1 MVSRKSEKDWTSE
14 HISSFWKWQNATPS
28 GQEAF
33 FSRKVG
39 EVMVNF
45 LQITG
50 HLIGRVLDYGCG
62 PGYLLNYLLQKD
74 LDCYGLDFSKDAV
87 DLTNA
92 KYRGNKR
99 WRGCVKIDNLPT
111 LFEHD
116 FFDVI
121 TCIET
126 LEHLTSGQLEAVTRE
141 IYRILKPDGIAM
153 FTTPYAENI
162 EGAMV
167 YCPFCDS
174 EFHKWQH
181 FRSFDKDSLEAVLK
195 AIGFKVLFCR
205 NVNLGNFQKN
215 YTSSS
220 RRKSPYSYIYRLRD
234 LYNGWKNRL
243 NRLLD
248 MLSKTRFPY
257 KREIT
262 KQSGKGPHLCAI
274 VIKRS

>member
-39 EVMVNF
+39 EGMVNF

-111 LFEHD
+111 LFKHD

-162 EGAMV
+162 EGIWYIV
-167 YCPFCDS
+167 
-174 EFHKWQH
+174 H
-181 FRSFDKDSLEAVLK
+181 FVTQNFTS
-195 AIGFKVLFCR
+195 
-205 NVNLGNFQKN
+205 GNTFVHLTK
-215 YTSSS
+215 THL
-220 RRKSPYSYIYRLRD
+220 RL
-234 LYNGWKNRL
+234 
-243 NRLLD
+243 
-248 MLSKTRFPY
+248 
-257 KREIT
+257 
-262 KQSGKGPHLCAI
+262 C
-274 VIKRS
+274 